1 MRHYLYFDN
10 AKTLWVYA
18 DGRLVRTG
26 TPVFDCFSPS
36 IGEADEKLLKATG
49 LVASKAPSV
58 GCVVM

>member
-18 DGRLVRTG
+18 EGRLVRTG
-26 TPVFDCFSPS
+26 TPVFGCFAAS
-36 IGEADEKLLKATG
+36 IGEADEKLREATG
-49 LVASKAPSV
+49 LVASKVPSV